1 MATQAARL
9 PVFGPVD
16 IAAFAIDELA
26 DFRLR
31 TGRHAVVLRTVG
43 HRDRGGFFRDP
54 RCCTESFAGACD
66 VHELLSKRGDWS
78 GARSDR
84 GGCRRCAC
92 IYREGGAGAASCVD
106 RGGGLS
112 HCPCRS
118 LRGAVHFPSAQRHHD
133 IRDEVRMS
141 NRAEAFEHWI
151 RTSFVQMNT
160 ELENLYFA
168 KADRAQ
174 VIGCGD
180 PIKASLR
187 DEGHTHVVALLAEG
201 NTGEGFDSAYGVL
214 GSVGLYLGA
223 LRRHELTNP
232 AREERSPFPEASS
245 LALHVGASLGM
256 APRFSTGHLATHNR
270 ARAGVR
276 KSFTSLRDE
285 FLFIDENTRG
295 ILSLQRAADALASIV
310 HLGVSSPVADI
321 MFDAAKQALR
331 DVIRFNGRLMNQ
343 LGVERVVY
351 SVRPYYKPYRVGR
364 QEYRGANAGDFS
376 GINEID
382 LLLGL
387 CRANDPYYAQL
398 LVDKM
403 LFMIPADQA
412 RLRDCMTRTS
422 LLDELLALIDTHAQ
436 EEWFQRN
443 AAAYLEVCDLFGQ
456 SAAQHHDD
464 LVKRFIAVP
473 AAALEARDLEGI
485 TASGPPLPVLLRS
498 LEVLRDLRLAAD
510 RTDIASRHADLKRLR
525 AVVAGDRPLAA
536 A

>member
-1 MATQAARL
+1 M
-9 PVFGPVD
+9 G
-16 IAAFAIDELA
+16 
-26 DFRLR
+26 
-31 TGRHAVVLRTVG
+31 
-43 HRDRGGFFRDP
+43 
-54 RCCTESFAGACD
+54 
-66 VHELLSKRGDWS
+66 SK
-78 GARSDR
+78 
-84 GGCRRCAC
+84 
-92 IYREGGAGAASCVD
+92 
-106 RGGGLS
+106 
-112 HCPCRS
+112 
-118 LRGAVHFPSAQRHHD
+118 
-133 IRDEVRMS
+133 
-141 NRAEAFEHWI
+141 AEAFEHWI

-168 KADRAQ
+168 EADRAQ

-214 GSVGLYLGA
+214 GSVGLYMGA

-276 KSFTSLRDE
+276 KSFTSLKDE

-295 ILSLQRAADALASIV
+295 ILSLQRAADALTSIV
-310 HLGVSSPVADI
+310 HLGVTSPAADV
-321 MFDAAKQALR
+321 MFDAASHALR
-331 DVIRFNGRLMNQ
+331 DVMRFNDRLMRE
-343 LGVERVVY
+343 LDVERFFY

-403 LFMIPADQA
+403 LFMLPSDQA
-412 RLRDCMTRTS
+412 RLRECMTRTS
-422 LLDELLALIDTHAQ
+422 LLDELLALARQYPDA
-436 EEWFQRN
+436 EWFRRSVR
-443 AAAYLEVCDLFGQ
+443 AYLEVCDLFGQ
-456 SAAQHHDD
+456 AAAQHHDG
-464 LVKRFIAVP
+464 LVRRFIENP
-473 AAALEARDLEGI
+473 AANLGERALEGI
-485 TASGPPLPVLLRS
+485 TASGPPLPVLMRS
-498 LEVLRDLRLAAD
+498 LEMLRDLRLAAD
-510 RTDIASRHADLKRLR
+510 RADITTRHEDLRRLR
-525 AVVAGDRPLAA
+525 NIVDA
-536 A
+536 

>member
-1 MATQAARL
+1 MIAARL
-9 PVFGPVD
+9 PLTN
-16 IAAFAIDELA
+16 AAF
-26 DFRLR
+26 
-31 TGRHAVVLRTVG
+31 VG
-43 HRDRGGFFRDP
+43 
-54 RCCTESFAGACD
+54 
-66 VHELLSKRGDWS
+66 
-78 GARSDR
+78 
-84 GGCRRCAC
+84 
-92 IYREGGAGAASCVD
+92 
-106 RGGGLS
+106 
-112 HCPCRS
+112 
-118 LRGAVHFPSAQRHHD
+118 
-133 IRDEVRMS
+133 VRMS
-141 NRAEAFEHWI
+141 SKPEAFEHWI

-187 DEGHTHVVALLAEG
+187 DEGHAHVVALLAEG

-295 ILSLQRAADALASIV
+295 ILSLQRAADALTSIV
-310 HLGVSSPVADI
+310 HLGVSSPVADV

-331 DVIRFNGRLMNQ
+331 DVIRFNDRLMNQ
-343 LGVERVVY
+343 LDVERFFY

-403 LFMIPADQA
+403 LFMLPSDQA
-412 RLRDCMTRTS
+412 RLRDCMARTS
-422 LLDELLALIDTHAQ
+422 LLDELLSLVDDYAGAD
-436 EEWFQRN
+436 WFQQN
-443 AAAYLEVCDLFGQ
+443 ARAYLEVCDLFGQ
-456 SAAQHHDD
+456 AAAQHHDG
-464 LVKRFIAVP
+464 LVKRFIEGP
-473 AAALEARDLEGI
+473 AAHLDAQGLDGI

-498 LEVLRDLRLAAD
+498 LEVLRDLRLAAH
-510 RTDIASRHADLKRLR
+510 RRDITTRHDDLGKLR
-525 AVVAGDRPLAA
+525 GVVRDYRRPVSG
-536 A
+536 